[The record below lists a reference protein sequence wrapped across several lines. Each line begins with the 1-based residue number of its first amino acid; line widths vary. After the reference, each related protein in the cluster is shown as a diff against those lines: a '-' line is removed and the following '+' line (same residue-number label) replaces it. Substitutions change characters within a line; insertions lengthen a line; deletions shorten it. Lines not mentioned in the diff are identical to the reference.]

1 MRDLLGVAGV
11 GFASA
16 LLPFVNIETL
26 LAVRAAVSSVEL
38 MWALALV
45 AALGQMAG
53 KLVWY
58 YLGANSLHWRWVRR
72 KVEQPKN
79 AARLELWRARVHD
92 RPVLTGVLTLVSAAV
107 GIPPFAVV
115 SVLAGQLRMSL
126 WLFCSV
132 GLVGRWIRFLA
143 VLGGGD
149 WLGGWLAR

>member
-79 AARLELWRARVHD
+79 AARLELWRARVGKEAVVNGS
-92 RPVLTGVLTLVSAAV
+92 VLMRDVVVGDSAHLLDCVVGPGARIGAGVELRGVTVGDGAVVDAAV
-107 GIPPFAVV
+107 EPGTRVP
-115 SVLAGQLRMSL
+115 
-126 WLFCSV
+126 
-132 GLVGRWIRFLA
+132 
-143 VLGGGD
+143 GG
-149 WLGGWLAR
+149 A